1 MKKKAVCLC
10 SLLLALT
17 LLLIGSVLPA
27 AADDHTLT
35 RGDFV
40 TALYHEY
47 LEHGGIPVE
56 QEKDFQRPRASDSQS
71 VEPGGLGTYLIFDD
85 VSIGTDLYYAC
96 AWAERH
102 GVTNGTGNGKFSPQ
116 KDITL
121 MEAVTMAYRLASAAG
136 LQFPDGPVPEF
147 SPDWSRVPAAWWTRY
162 GETGDDLRRSMGQ
175 DAAETV
181 LAALFDNC
189 AIMFR

>member
-1 MKKKAVCLC
+1 MKKKTVCLC

-27 AADDHTLT
+27 AADSGTLT

-40 TALYHEY
+40 IALYNEY
-47 LEHGGIPVE
+47 LERGGTPVE
-56 QEKDFQRPRASDSQS
+56 REKDFQRPGASGGQS
-71 VEPGGLGTYLIFDD
+71 IEPGGLGTYLIFSD
-85 VSIGTDLYYAC
+85 VSTGTDLYYAC

-147 SPDWSRVPAAWWTRY
+147 APDWARIPAAWWARY
-162 GETGDDLRRSMGQ
+162 GETGDTLRQPMGQ

-181 LAALFDNC
+181 LAALFDNYT
-189 AIMFR
+189 IMFP

>member
-10 SLLLALT
+10 SLLLALI
-17 LLLIGSVLPA
+17 LLPIGSAHPA

-40 TALYHEY
+40 TALYNGY
-47 LEHGGIPVE
+47 LERGGTPVE
-56 QEKDFQRPRASDSQS
+56 QEKDFQGPGASDGQP
-71 VEPGGLGTYLIFDD
+71 VEPGGLGTYLVFSD
-85 VSIGTDLYYAC
+85 VPTGTDLYYAC

-102 GVTNGTGNGKFSPQ
+102 GITNGTGNGNFSPQ
-116 KDITL
+116 KAITL

-136 LQFPDGPVPEF
+136 LRFPDGPVPEF
-147 SPDWSRVPAAWWTRY
+147 SLDWARIPAAWWARY
-162 GETGDDLRRSMGQ
+162 GETGDDFRRHMGQ

-189 AIMFR
+189 TIMFR